1 MKWELAQNIIKQD
14 NNIYNK
20 LGEYT
25 SESFARDI
33 TPDFMKAQ
41 DLKWVTRMYTFLRTA
56 APKLW
61 KLTDKDS
68 NKLASSLPFRE
79 APIIKTQKGEWV
91 KPFVD
96 VTSPNIYLPL
106 RMTINPIIILLLM
119 SIYRTKWLKS
129 SLWNLI

>member
-1 MKWELAQNIIKQD
+1 MLNPKDVDFLKWELAQNIIKQD

-33 TPDFMKAQ
+33 TLDFMKAQ

-68 NKLASSLPFRE
+68 NKLASSHSFQRGSHHQNT
-79 APIIKTQKGEWV
+79 KR
-91 KPFVD
+91 
-96 VTSPNIYLPL
+96 
-106 RMTINPIIILLLM
+106 RMG
-119 SIYRTKWLKS
+119 KAFC
-129 SLWNLI
+129 